1 MVDQEQARKI
11 LQERLADNLVIVT
24 EFENP
29 KEWCFDLGLI
39 TESGTIM
46 PLMGDTTIR
55 ISKETGEVE

>member
-29 KEWCFDLGLI
+29 KEWCFDLGLRVEFYSNELKI
-39 TESGTIM
+39 RGIYGT
-46 PLMGDTTIR
+46 
-55 ISKETGEVE
+55 

>member
-29 KEWCFDLGLI
+29 KEWCFDLGL
-39 TESGTIM
+39 
-46 PLMGDTTIR
+46 R
-55 ISKETGEVE
+55 VEFYSRSV